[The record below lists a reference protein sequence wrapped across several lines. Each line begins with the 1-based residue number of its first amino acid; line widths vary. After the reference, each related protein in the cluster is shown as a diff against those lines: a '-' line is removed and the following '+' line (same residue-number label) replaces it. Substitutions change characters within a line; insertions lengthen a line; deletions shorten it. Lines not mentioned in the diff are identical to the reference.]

1 MGKKIFEGIDEIFIN
16 GNFFEVDEEKISTN
30 IVELLTEARRLPEV
44 VYVLKSEES
53 KWLARNLDRKQIEK

>member
-1 MGKKIFEGIDEIFIN
+1 MAKKIFDGIDEIFIN

-53 KWLARNLDRKQIEK
+53 KWLARNLDKKQIEK

>member
-1 MGKKIFEGIDEIFIN
+1 VGKKIFEGIDEIFIN

>member
-1 MGKKIFEGIDEIFIN
+1 MSKKIFEGIDEIFIN

-53 KWLARNLDRKQIEK
+53 KWLARNLDKKQIEK

>member
-44 VYVLKSEES
+44 VYVLKSEEN
-53 KWLARNLDRKQIEK
+53 KWLARNLDKKQIEK

>member
-1 MGKKIFEGIDEIFIN
+1 VAKKIFEGIDEIFIN

-53 KWLARNLDRKQIEK
+53 KWLARNLDKKQIEK

>member
-1 MGKKIFEGIDEIFIN
+1 MAKKIFEGIDEIFIN

-53 KWLARNLDRKQIEK
+53 KWLARNLDKKQIEK